1 MVLNSYIY
9 IYIYIYQIWTM
20 DIKQLVLTVN
30 QLSIQT

>member
-1 MVLNSYIY
+1 MVLNSY